1 MVNRDQL
8 IDFCNE
14 TLNVSQFDDYC
25 PNGLQIEG
33 RQQVKK
39 IISGV
44 SANQDLIDTAIE
56 KEADAIFVH
65 HGIFWKNDSM
75 AITGYQTQ
83 RVKKILEAGM
93 NLFAYHLPL
102 DDHKELGNNYQ
113 LASILGISN
122 PIPVEDSLIW
132 TGEINDTSLGEFALL
147 VEKKLCR
154 SPQVFGNLKSSIRK
168 VAWCTGGAQKYFQD
182 AINLDVDLF
191 ITGEISEQI
200 PAIAKESGV
209 SFMSAGHHATE
220 RYGVQA
226 LCQFLAE
233 KFNLEHEY
241 VEIPND
247 V

>member
-1 MVNRDQL
+1 MVNRDLL

-33 RQQVKK
+33 RQQVNK

-65 HGIFWKNDSM
+65 HGIFWKNESM

-83 RVKKILEAGM
+83 RVKKILEAGI

-102 DDHKELGNNYQ
+102 DDHKELGNNSQ

-122 PIPVEDSLIW
+122 PEPVQNSLIW
-132 TGEINDTSLGEFALL
+132 TGEINNTSLSEFSLL

-154 SPQVFGNLKSSIRK
+154 SPQLFGNLKSSIKK

-182 AINLDVDLF
+182 AINLGVDLF

-200 PAIAKESGV
+200 PAMAKESGV

>member
-1 MVNRDQL
+1 MVNRDLL

-33 RQQVKK
+33 RQQVNK

-65 HGIFWKNDSM
+65 HGIFWKNESM

-102 DDHKELGNNYQ
+102 DEHKELGNNIQ
-113 LASILGISN
+113 LAITLGISN
-122 PIPVEDSLIW
+122 PEPIPNSLIW
-132 TGEINDTSLGEFALL
+132 IGEIDANTLDEFSLL
-147 VEKKLCR
+147 VEKKLGR
-154 SPQVFGNLKSSIRK
+154 SPQVFGNFKSRIK
-168 VAWCTGGAQKYFQD
+168 KIAWCTGGAQKYFHD
-182 AINLDVDLF
+182 AINLGVDLF
-191 ITGEISEQI
+191 ITGEISEQM
-200 PAIAKESGV
+200 PAMAKESGV
-209 SFMSAGHHATE
+209 SFMAAGHHATE

-233 KFNLEHEY
+233 KFNLVHEY

>member
-1 MVNRDQL
+1 MVNRDLL

-33 RQQVKK
+33 RQQVNK

-56 KEADAIFVH
+56 KGADAIFVH
-65 HGIFWKNDSM
+65 HGIFWKNESM

-83 RVKKILEAGM
+83 RVKKILDAGM

-102 DDHKELGNNYQ
+102 DDHKELGNNSQ
-113 LASILGISN
+113 LASILGIRN

-132 TGEINDTSLGEFALL
+132 TGEINNTSLSEFAFL

-168 VAWCTGGAQKYFQD
+168 VAWCTGGAQKYFQMQL
-182 AINLDVDLF
+182 IWML
-191 ITGEISEQI
+191 IYSS
-200 PAIAKESGV
+200 P
-209 SFMSAGHHATE
+209 
-220 RYGVQA
+220 
-226 LCQFLAE
+226 E
-233 KFNLEHEY
+233 KFQNKCRPWLKSQEFHLCRLDIMPLKDM
-241 VEIPND
+241 VFKRFVNF
-247 V
+247 

>member
-1 MVNRDQL
+1 MVDRDQL

-14 TLNVSQFDDYC
+14 TLGVSRFDDYC

-33 RQQVKK
+33 RQQVRK

-75 AITGYQTQ
+75 TITGYQTQ
-83 RVKKILEAGM
+83 RVKKILEAGI

-102 DDHKELGNNYQ
+102 DDHKELGNNSQ
-113 LASILGISN
+113 LASILGVIN

-132 TGEINDTSLGEFALL
+132 TGEINDTSLGEFSLL

-154 SPQVFGNLKSSIRK
+154 SPQVFGNLKSSIKK

-191 ITGEISEQI
+191 ITGEISEQM
-200 PAIAKESGV
+200 PAMAKESGV
-209 SFMSAGHHATE
+209 SFMAAGHHATE

>member
-1 MVNRDQL
+1 
-8 IDFCNE
+8 
-14 TLNVSQFDDYC
+14 
-25 PNGLQIEG
+25 
-33 RQQVKK
+33 
-39 IISGV
+39 
-44 SANQDLIDTAIE
+44 
-56 KEADAIFVH
+56 
-65 HGIFWKNDSM
+65 
-75 AITGYQTQ
+75 
-83 RVKKILEAGM
+83 
-93 NLFAYHLPL
+93 L
-102 DDHKELGNNYQ
+102 DWRN
-113 LASILGISN
+113 
-122 PIPVEDSLIW
+122 
-132 TGEINDTSLGEFALL
+132 NDTSLGEFALL

-154 SPQVFGNLKSSIRK
+154 SPQVFGNLKSSIGR

-200 PAIAKESGV
+200 PAMAKESGV

>member
-1 MVNRDQL
+1 
-8 IDFCNE
+8 
-14 TLNVSQFDDYC
+14 
-25 PNGLQIEG
+25 
-33 RQQVKK
+33 
-39 IISGV
+39 
-44 SANQDLIDTAIE
+44 
-56 KEADAIFVH
+56 
-65 HGIFWKNDSM
+65 M

-102 DDHKELGNNYQ
+102 DDHKELGNNSQ

-122 PIPVEDSLIW
+122 PMPVEDSLIW

-154 SPQVFGNLKSSIRK
+154 SPQVFGNLKSSIGK

-191 ITGEISEQI
+191 ITGEISEQM
-200 PAIAKESGV
+200 PAMAKESGV

-233 KFNLEHEY
+233 KFNLEHEF

>member
-1 MVNRDQL
+1 MVNRDLL
-8 IDFCNE
+8 INFCNE

-44 SANQDLIDTAIE
+44 SANQDLIDAAIE

-65 HGIFWKNDSM
+65 HGIFWKNESM

-102 DDHKELGNNYQ
+102 DDHKELGNNIQ
-113 LASILGISN
+113 LARTLGISN
-122 PIPVEDSLIW
+122 PEPIPNSLIW
-132 TGEINDTSLGEFALL
+132 TGEIDANTLDEFSLL
-147 VEKKLCR
+147 VEKKLDR
-154 SPQVFGNLKSSIRK
+154 SPQVYGNIKSRIK
-168 VAWCTGGAQKYFQD
+168 KIAWCTGGAQKYFHD
-182 AINLDVDLF
+182 AINLGVDLF

-200 PAIAKESGV
+200 PAMVKESGV
-209 SFMSAGHHATE
+209 SYMAAGHHATE

>member
-1 MVNRDQL
+1 MALCENIEITTNSLLGVNNFK
-8 IDFCNE
+8 DF
-14 TLNVSQFDDYC
+14 C
-25 PNGLQIEG
+25 PNGIQIKG
-33 RQQVKK
+33 KDSIAK

-44 SANQDLIDTAIE
+44 SANQDLIDIAI
-56 KEADAIFVH
+56 KKKADAIFVH
-65 HGIFWKNDSM
+65 HGIFWKNESM
-75 AITGYQTQ
+75 VLTGYQLQ
-83 RVKKILEAGM
+83 RVKKLLDHKI

-102 DDHKELGNNYQ
+102 DEHKELGNNAQ
-113 LASILGISN
+113 LANILGIKN
-122 PIPVEDSLIW
+122 TRAVQNSLIW
-132 TGEINDTSLGEFALL
+132 TGEINDTTLSEFVILT
-147 VEKKLCR
+147 EKKLNR
-154 SPQVFGNLKSSIRK
+154 SPQVFGRLESKIKN

-200 PAIAKESGV
+200 PAMAKESGV
-209 SFMSAGHHATE
+209 SFMAAGHHATE
-220 RYGVQA
+220 RYGIQA